1 MSAKEKKKANKAKK
15 QIKIM
20 GGGVKT
26 CYYSKNEE
34 NNGKNKSK

>member
-20 GGGVKT
+20 GGG
-26 CYYSKNEE
+26 
-34 NNGKNKSK
+34 GKNVLLE

>member
-20 GGGVKT
+20 GEGVK
-26 CYYSKNEE
+26 CVIRVKMSRIMEKI
-34 NNGKNKSK
+34 S